1 MASSG
6 DYSFNPSTYDIIT
19 GALRLIGAIQTG
31 EVPPPEEY
39 DDALSALNGL
49 IHAWQASGMHVW
61 TQTTYALTL
70 VPGQNSYQ
78 IGIGAPD
85 LNEPRPLRVTEAR
98 LLAASDKEPPLIPMS
113 RWDYANLSNK
123 HTPQGPPVEFFY
135 DPQLPY
141 GAFTVAPTPA
151 AAAVVNFIGQRPLQ
165 TFDTQRDTA
174 DVPQEWISAL
184 RFSLAL
190 ELGPEYDVPAERM
203 KIIKDLVDEK
213 IAVVKTWDTEPLG
226 TSPLPFTQAVY
237 QLIAG
242 ALRLCG
248 GCGPQEIPTLGLVN
262 NGLYALNAMIQSWQA
277 MNMHVWTQETIS
289 FSTIAA
295 QGVYTIGTGGNV
307 STVQRPLRVSGA
319 RRIAGTTVTPLI
331 PMSRWDVANL
341 SPTPD
346 GPPANYFY
354 DPKQPPLGALSLI
367 PAPDAVYTVNLTA
380 QRPLQTFADLTGTAD
395 FPDEWMAALRYN
407 LALAMWHEHAER
419 RATILKNPA
428 FSDYAGLKQLA
439 DDSLAI
445 VRQWDAEPQGTTT
458 LPFSQ
463 PVYQLIAGA
472 LRLCGGC
479 GAQETPTIG
488 LVNNGFY
495 SLNAMVKEWQ
505 GRNIRVWQQRDAT
518 LFLQPGQRVYKIG
531 VGSPDHCCASDS
543 WNQTFLTVAGNA
555 ADTTITV
562 NLTTGISVA
571 DHIAVLLDATP
582 TQLQQY
588 FWTTVATITPP
599 NTLTLAA
606 GLPSGASSGARVV
619 SYTNDLVRP
628 LKVPAGRRMVYA
640 GNLGTPTR
648 IETPLSV
655 FSRIDY
661 SFQTNKDNPGQ
672 ITGYW
677 FDPQLGFAE
686 ISTWM
691 TPEDANQA
699 MMFTAQMPLALY
711 TDLTTVGNFPDE
723 WQNAIRYCL
732 AVELWPEH
740 AERRAAIKGDYNVQL
755 VKAQADDKLMIAQGW
770 DREPESVYFGLQRY
784 TDARNT

>member
-6 DYSFNPSTYDIIT
+6 DYSFNPSTFDIIT
-19 GALRLIGAIQTG
+19 GALRLIGAIQSG
-31 EVPPPEEY
+31 EVPPSEEY
-39 DDALSALNGL
+39 DDALASLNGL
-49 IHAWQASGMHVW
+49 IHNWQASGMHVW

-85 LNEPRPLRVTEAR
+85 LNQPRPLKVTEAR
-98 LLAASDKEPPLIPMS
+98 LLIAGDKEPPLMPMS

-123 HTPQGPPVEFFY
+123 HTPQGPPVEYFY
-135 DPQLPY
+135 DPQLPH
-141 GAFTVAPTPA
+141 GVLAVAPTPA
-151 AAAVVNFIGQRPLQ
+151 ATAIVNFVGQRPLQ

-184 RFSLAL
+184 RFSLAI
-190 ELGPEYDVPAERM
+190 ELGPEYDVPAERL
-203 KIIKDLVDEK
+203 KILKDLADEK
-213 IAVVKTWDTEPLG
+213 VAVVKTWDTEPLG
-226 TSPLPFTQAVY
+226 TSPLPFSQA
-237 QLIAG
+237 
-242 ALRLCG
+242 
-248 GCGPQEIPTLGLVN
+248 
-262 NGLYALNAMIQSWQA
+262 
-277 MNMHVWTQETIS
+277 
-289 FSTIAA
+289 
-295 QGVYTIGTGGNV
+295 
-307 STVQRPLRVSGA
+307 
-319 RRIAGTTVTPLI
+319 
-331 PMSRWDVANL
+331 
-341 SPTPD
+341 
-346 GPPANYFY
+346 
-354 DPKQPPLGALSLI
+354 
-367 PAPDAVYTVNLTA
+367 
-380 QRPLQTFADLTGTAD
+380 
-395 FPDEWMAALRYN
+395 
-407 LALAMWHEHAER
+407 
-419 RATILKNPA
+419 
-428 FSDYAGLKQLA
+428 
-439 DDSLAI
+439 
-445 VRQWDAEPQGTTT
+445 
-458 LPFSQ
+458 
-463 PVYQLIAGA
+463 VYQLIAGA

-479 GAQETPTIG
+479 GAQEIPTLG
-488 LVNNGFY
+488 LINNGFY

-505 GRNIRVWQQRDAT
+505 GRGIRVWQQRDAT

-543 WNQTFLTVAGNA
+543 WVQTFLTA
-555 ADTTITV
+555 AAAASATSLTV
-562 NLTTGISVA
+562 NSTTGISVA
-571 DHIAVLLDATP
+571 DHIAVLLDATS

-599 NTLTLAA
+599 NTLTLAS
-606 GLPSGASSGARVV
+606 GLPSGATSGARVV

-672 ITGYW
+672 ITGFY
-677 FDPQLGFAE
+677 FDPQLGFAD

-699 MMFTAQMPLALY
+699 MMFTAQLPLTAY
-711 TDLTTVGNFPDE
+711 TDLTTVNNFPDE

-740 AERRAAIKGDYNVQL
+740 AERRAAVKGDYNVQL
-755 VKAQADDKLMIAQGW
+755 VKALADDKLMIAQGW